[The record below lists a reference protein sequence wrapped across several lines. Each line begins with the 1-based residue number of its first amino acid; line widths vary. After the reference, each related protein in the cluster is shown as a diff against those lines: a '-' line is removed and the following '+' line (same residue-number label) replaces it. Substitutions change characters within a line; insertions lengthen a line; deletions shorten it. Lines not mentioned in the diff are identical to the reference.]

1 MRLARNIVGVA
12 AVALLGL
19 LATACTSTT
28 TPTTTTITTLP
39 PLPPQVY
46 AYVTMIGTGASIGIG
61 HSVVPVN
68 VSLGG
73 TGAGTALAV
82 GTYPDAIAIT
92 PSGTRAYVTNYT
104 SNSVTPIDLQTGKAL
119 PSIALG
125 SVAGPAGI
133 AIAPDGGT
141 AYVTD
146 AGASGTLGDTITP
159 IDLLTDKTLP
169 AITVGP
175 GPEGIAITPDGARA
189 YVADAGAFVPGQ
201 TGSIGSTVTP
211 VDLTTNKAL
220 AAIPVGNA
228 PAGIAITPNGCGQ
241 RELRQCHTDRHRHRH
256 GRVPDIGRGRASG
269 NHNSLHRAHD
279 CLCRCRC
286 LERVDDRERH
296 AHRPHDRHRSH
307 ADRGREEPAVNR
319 GQPRRLDALG
329 RLLRQPDPRAD
340 KHQDAQSRSGDP
352 PTRRAIRHRRHRSG
366 PVRRSDQHYDDQGRQ
381 EEVLS
386 PPPHR
391 PKAHARPEA

>member
-1 MRLARNIVGVA
+1 
-12 AVALLGL
+12 
-19 LATACTSTT
+19 
-28 TPTTTTITTLP
+28 
-39 PLPPQVY
+39 
-46 AYVTMIGTGASIGIG
+46 MIGTGASIGIG

-228 PAGIAITPNGCGQ
+228 PAGIAITPNGSTALVANVNSGSVTPIDIA
-241 RELRQCHTDRHRHRH
+241 TDKA
-256 GRVPDIGRGRASG
+256 GSPISVVG
-269 NHNSLHRAHD
+269 
-279 CLCRCRC
+279 
-286 LERVDDRERH
+286 
-296 AHRPHDRHRSH
+296 
-307 ADRGREEPAVNR
+307 
-319 GQPRRLDALG
+319 
-329 RLLRQPDPRAD
+329 
-340 KHQDAQSRSGDP
+340 
-352 PTRRAIRHRRHRSG
+352 G
-366 PVRRSDQHYDDQGRQ
+366 PVGITIPSTEPTTAYVAVGVSNESATGNVTPIDLTTDTAGTPIAVGKNPQSIAVSPDGSTLWVVCYDTQTL
-381 EEVLS
+381 VPINTKTL
-386 PPPHR
+386 
-391 PKAHARPEA
+391 KAGAAIHLPGGPYAIAVTTQAQAGASTSTTATTKGAKKKS